1 MGVQQTQ
8 IQKANEIFVD
18 SGSIDQDFLG
28 CDRQFDW
35 LEISLV
41 YDKSDKCTAIQDSY
55 NVELAANY
63 IKSVN
68 LENFIEI
75 YSLKQNIQ
83 LIKLRKNIF
92 CTKNLPLTDYI
103 HNPIYQDLIDE

>member
-8 IQKANEIFVD
+8 IQKANEILVD
-18 SGSIDQDFLG
+18 SDSIDQDFLG

-41 YDKSDKCTAIQDSY
+41 YDKSDKCTTIQDSY
-55 NVELAANY
+55 NVELVAKY

-68 LENFIEI
+68 LENFTEI
-75 YSLKQNIQ
+75 YSLTNE
-83 LIKLRKNIF
+83 IKYSIN
-92 CTKNLPLTDYI
+92 
-103 HNPIYQDLIDE
+103 